1 MSKVVNLRT
10 RRKQRDR
17 ERAREEAGA
26 VTSVT
31 GETGSEAARRRA
43 EAELASRRLE
53 GHRRPDPE
61 R

>member
-17 ERAREEAGA
+17 DDARKKTDA
-26 VTSVT
+26 VAAVT
-31 GETGSEAARRRA
+31 GESAAEAARRQA
-43 EAELASRRLE
+43 EAELAARRLD
-53 GHRRPDPE
+53 GHRRPDPK